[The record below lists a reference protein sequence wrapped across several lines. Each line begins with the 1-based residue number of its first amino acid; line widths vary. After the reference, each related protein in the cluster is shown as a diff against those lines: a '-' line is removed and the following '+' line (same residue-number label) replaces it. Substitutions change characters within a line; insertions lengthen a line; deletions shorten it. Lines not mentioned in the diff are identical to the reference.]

1 MAGQCLIDRENS
13 SVPLDVVS
21 LLGNSVCNECKK
33 YGDFEKGKSSQS
45 MQYFLT
51 KLRAG
56 KDHYDRDSIVHDIYY
71 VVLFTLENYGTQWK
85 SLEKAF
91 RDSASQIIG
100 TIVHGNDHKIDPR
113 EKAAKAMYL
122 FASEIKLC
130 SNEAEGKRRKALKD
144 AEDLLR
150 KESEKSMKLNPVSS
164 GPLQITDASAIQR
177 R

>member
-1 MAGQCLIDRENS
+1 MHD
-13 SVPLDVVS
+13 
-21 LLGNSVCNECKK
+21 
-33 YGDFEKGKSSQS
+33 
-45 MQYFLT
+45 FLT
-51 KLRAG
+51 KSRVG
-56 KDHYDRDSIVHDIYY
+56 KEHYDRDSIVHDIYY
-71 VVLFTLENYGTQWK
+71 AVLFTVYNYGTHWEY
-85 SLEKAF
+85 LEKAF

-100 TIVHGNDHKIDPR
+100 TVVHGTDRKIDLG

-164 GPLQITDASAIQR
+164 GPLQIIDASMPVDDVHEILKR
-177 R
+177 SLSVIMN